1 MSKTKSFVG
10 YKHGRIEIVARV
22 FASKNPTLWWYACTC
37 GNWSTCTASAARR
50 KTKTVEKSCGCAN
63 REKAAKLARSINFVD
78 LTNKRFGRWKVLRI
92 DENIRADCSVWLC
105 KCDCGT
111 IRSVSSGSLRQ
122 KRSTSCGCYQ
132 REIAPELALH
142 MSKNRR
148 SSTNLSMRPRAN
160 LTNSLR
166 YSRQRDAT
174 PPWVSRKELRLIYE
188 NRPKG
193 YHVDHIHPLKH
204 PLLCGLHVPWN
215 LQYLPAT
222 DNLRKRNS
230 LEL

>member
-1 MSKTKSFVG
+1 MTKTKSVIG
-10 YKHGRIEIVARV
+10 YQHGRIKIVARV

-37 GNWSTCTASAARR
+37 GTWGTCTASAARR
-50 KTKTVEKSCGCAN
+50 KTKVVEKSCGCAN
-63 REKAAKLARSINFVD
+63 RENAANLAKSINFVD
-78 LTNKRFGRWKVLRI
+78 LTNKRFGRWKVLRV
-92 DENIRADCSVWLC
+92 DKDVRADCIFWLC
-105 KCDCGT
+105 ECDCGT
-111 IRSVSSGSLRQ
+111 IRPVSSGSLRQ
-122 KRSTSCGCYQ
+122 KRSISCGCYQ

-148 SSTNLSMRPRAN
+148 SNTNLLLRSRAN

-174 PPWVSRKELRLIYE
+174 PPWVSRKDLRSIYE
-188 NRPKG
+188 NRPEG

-230 LEL
+230 LEI